1 MLQDR
6 HNFREVVASEG
17 YGGNNLPEVV
27 PIKGAGYLRF
37 PAIQGDTVV
46 FVCEDDLWFTTVA
59 GGPAWRL
66 TAGVSE
72 VSHPRLSPG
81 GDRVAFVGADD
92 GPTEVYVMSLATGC
106 VRRLTYQAARCA
118 VVGWHPATGEI
129 LYASA
134 AEQPPGFG
142 YRLFAVDPAGGP
154 PRVLP
159 FGQAS
164 SVSFGPGGGTVL
176 GRNTADP
183 ARWKRYRGGTA
194 GELWIDPDGTGGYRR
209 LIELPG
215 NVGGPCWVGDR
226 VFFVSDH
233 GGVGNVYSCRPD
245 GTGLTRHT
253 GHDEFYVRNLAS
265 DGRRLVY
272 HAGAQLYLLDP
283 VDSPRPIDVRLPSA
297 RFQRNRR
304 YVAAADFLHS
314 ATLTPDGA
322 GLAVVARGKA
332 FSLGNWDGP
341 VRRHG
346 AADGVRYQLL
356 TWLNDGRR
364 LVAAAADERPD
375 EWFAILSADGATP
388 PVELSTMDLGRVV
401 EVAVSPVHDRV
412 AVANHRNELYVVD
425 LDGEPAARRVDQ
437 SPHGRV
443 EDLAWSPDGRWL
455 AYARPRTPQTTAIMI
470 ADAADWSTY
479 AVTRPVLKD
488 FAPAFDPGGRYL
500 YFIGQRDFTPAYD
513 QLGFGLG
520 FPHGTR
526 PYLVTLRAD
535 TPSPFVPTSRPFGT
549 GNDAHEP
556 GPVTVDLAGIDRRVV
571 PFPVAEGRY
580 QKVLGVPGKALLLST
595 PVGESAGVVELFDFA
610 TLTADEYVTGVDD
623 IDLSRDATTLL
634 CHTGRRLRVVRSD
647 VDPDGDEHPGATGDD
662 DAPGRR
668 SGWIDLDRI
677 KVSVR
682 PEAEWRQMFRE
693 AWRMQ
698 RDHFW
703 DRGMSGVD
711 WDAVYRRYLPLVDL
725 VASRAELSD
734 LIWELQ
740 GELGTSH
747 AYEFGGEYRPRP
759 QYAQGFLGVDW
770 QFFDGAWRIG
780 QILDGDRWN
789 PAAASPC
796 HRLGVDLRPGDVVLA
811 LGGQPIGPAGP
822 GELLVNQAGQEVEL
836 AVRRR
841 GADPKTRRVVV
852 RAIGDEGPLRY
863 RDWVTANRRYV
874 RRATGGRAGY
884 LHVPNMLDTGYAE
897 FMRAYLAEYDRDGL
911 IIDVRF
917 NGGGHVSWL
926 LLEKL
931 ARRRIGYDLGRWNGP
946 APYPAESPRGPM
958 VAITNEHAGSDGDI
972 FSHLFKRLGLGPL
985 VGRRTWGGVIATWP
999 RHSLVDG
1006 TVTTQPEFC
1015 YTFDDVGRGLENR
1028 GTEPDIEVDVP
1039 PGHTG
1044 VDPQLARAVEELMA
1058 RLDTVSPALGPALPV
1073 AAQRPPTLGGAS
1085 RV

>member
-1 MLQDR
+1 MISARSALDR
-6 HNFREVVASEG
+6 HNFRQVVASEPA
-17 YGGNNLPEVV
+17 GGNGFREVV
-27 PIKGAGYLRF
+27 PIKPPIKTGYLRF
-37 PAIQGDTVV
+37 PTIQGDTVA
-46 FVCEDDLWFTTVA
+46 FVCEDDLWLTTVA

-72 VSHPRLSPG
+72 VSHPRLSPD

-92 GPTEVYVMSLATGC
+92 GPTEVYLMSLATGE
-106 VRRLTYQAARCA
+106 VRRLTFQAARCA
-118 VVGWHPATGEI
+118 VAGWHPATGEI
-129 LYASA
+129 LYASLA
-134 AEQPPGFG
+134 DQPPGFG

-154 PRVLP
+154 PRLLP
-159 FGQAS
+159 VGQAS
-164 SVSFGPGGGTVL
+164 AVSFGPAGGSVL

-226 VFFVSDH
+226 IFFVSDH
-233 GGVGNVYSCRPD
+233 DGVGNVYSCRPD
-245 GTGLTRHT
+245 GTGLGRHT
-253 GHDEFYVRNLAS
+253 DHHDFYARNLAS
-265 DGRRLVY
+265 DGCRLVY
-272 HAGAQLYLLDP
+272 HAGAELYTLDGG
-283 VDSPRPIDVRLPSA
+283 RIDVRLPSA

-304 YVAAADFLHS
+304 YVPAADFLHS

-341 VRRHG
+341 VRQHG
-346 AADGVRYQLL
+346 APDGVRYQLL
-356 TWLNDGRR
+356 TWLGDGRR

-375 EWFAILSADGATP
+375 EWLAILSADGATP
-388 PVELSTMDLGRVV
+388 PVELSMMDLGRVV
-401 EVAVSPVHDRV
+401 ELAVSPVHDRV
-412 AVANHRNELYVVD
+412 AVANHRNELHVVD

-437 SPHGRV
+437 SPHGAI

-455 AYARPRTPQTTAIMI
+455 AYARPETPQTTAIMI
-470 ADAADWSTY
+470 ADSDWRTHP
-479 AVTRPVLKD
+479 VTRPVLRD

-535 TPSPFVPTSRPFGT
+535 APSPFVPASRPFGT
-549 GNDAHEP
+549 GTEAPEP
-556 GPVTVDLAGIDRRVV
+556 GPVTIDLDGIDGRVV
-571 PFPVAEGRY
+571 PFPVDEGRY
-580 QKVLGVPGKALLLST
+580 RKILGVPGKALLLSS
-595 PVGESAGVVELFDFA
+595 PVGEESGTVELFDFA

-634 CHTGRRLRVVRSD
+634 CHAGRRLRVVRSD
-647 VDPDGDEHPGATGDD
+647 VDPDGDEHPGATEDD
-662 DAPGRR
+662 GEPGRR
-668 SGWIDLDRI
+668 GGWIDLDRI

-703 DRGMSGVD
+703 DQGMSGVD

-759 QYAQGFLGVDW
+759 RYAQGFLGVDW
-770 QFFDGAWRIG
+770 QRADGGWRIG
-780 QILDGDRWN
+780 RILDGDRWN

-796 HRLGVDLRPGDVVLA
+796 HRLGVDLRAGDAVLA

-836 AVRRR
+836 TVSRENTAPRQ
-841 GADPKTRRVVV
+841 VVV
-852 RAIGDEGPLRY
+852 RALVDEGPLRY
-863 RDWVTANRRYV
+863 RDWVATNRRYV
-874 RRATGGRAGY
+874 REATGGRAGY

-911 IIDVRF
+911 IVDVRF

-931 ARRRIGYDLGRWNGP
+931 ARRRIGYDLGRWNSP

-958 VAITNEHAGSDGDI
+958 VALTNEHAGSDGDI

-1044 VDPQLARAVEELMA
+1044 VDPQLARAVEVLMA
-1058 RLDTVSPALGPALPV
+1058 RLDPVLPV
-1073 AAQRPPTLGGAS
+1073 ATTGGAS